1 MKNNIKLTAITLFIA
16 IGIITI
22 LATSQINTANAQ
34 SGSTRSTPRALYV
47 QNCAKCHGADGKAQT
62 TLGKKLGADDI
73 SGGITTSKVIRTAT
87 NGRGDMPS
95 FKKRL
100 TKAQISAIAGYVH
113 SL

>member
-1 MKNNIKLTAITLFIA
+1 MKNRIKFTAITLFIS

-22 LATSQINTANAQ
+22 LSTSGNSTANAQ
-34 SGSTRSTPRALYV
+34 SSNRISPRSLYT
-47 QNCAKCHGADGKAQT
+47 QNCAKCHGADGKART

-73 SGGITTSKVIRTAT
+73 SGGVSTSKVIRTAT